1 MDKVAE
7 FEKLYLQILKSKYS
21 HEVMDELRA
30 GHLDDKIAALMTEVA
45 EEVANR
51 FKA

>member
-1 MDKVAE
+1 
-7 FEKLYLQILKSKYS
+7 
-21 HEVMDELRA
+21 MDELRA
-30 GHLDDKIAALMTEVA
+30 GHLDDKISALMTEVA